1 MFSLIDN
8 IYASKG
14 LYQEILAPVCKK
26 HDLTESALTILLYL
40 AEDND
45 KDTASDIIKDQRL
58 KKSLVSVSIKEL
70 LSRGLISKVAS
81 DSNRRMKHLVV
92 NDSAREIVKEA
103 QKQRDSYYAILMQGF
118 DKQEKQDLRSYLMR
132 INENINRHKT

>member
-26 HDLTESALTILLYL
+26 YDLTDSALTILLYL
-40 AEDND
+40 AEDNN
-45 KDTASDIIKDQRL
+45 KDTASDIVKDQRL

-70 LSRGLISKVAS
+70 LARGLVSNIPT
-81 DSNRRMKHLVV
+81 DGNRRKKHLVV
-92 NDSAREIVKEA
+92 NESAKEIVKEA
-103 QKQRDSYYAILMQGF
+103 KKQRDSYYAILLEGF
-118 DKQEKQDLRSYLMR
+118 DPQEKRDIRSYLMR
-132 INENINRHKT
+132 INENINRHRT